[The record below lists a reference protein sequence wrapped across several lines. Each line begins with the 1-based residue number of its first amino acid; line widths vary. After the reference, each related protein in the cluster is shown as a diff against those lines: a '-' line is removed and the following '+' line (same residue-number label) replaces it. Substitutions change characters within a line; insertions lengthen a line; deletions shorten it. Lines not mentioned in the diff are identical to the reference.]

1 MLGSTSSTK
10 TKELILYIANRLSSK
25 HNYGLTLLNKSLYFI
40 DSISYLKRGK
50 SISDFTFVKQAFG
63 PTPEPRHF
71 LSLRDMMV
79 ESGEIEITE
88 SEFFGRLQKRL
99 TARREPKVDVF
110 NVEEIVI
117 IDNVLS
123 NIEDFNGAQISE
135 MSHQF
140 PAWKAAA
147 DREELPLFTFLLSSK
162 TPSDSDIEWAKA
174 AIEEC
179 IK

>member
-1 MLGSTSSTK
+1 MLGSTSSVK
-10 TKELILYIANRLSSK
+10 AKELILYIANRLSSK

-40 DSISYLKRGK
+40 DGISYLKRGK
-50 SISDFTFVKQAFG
+50 SISGFTYVKQAFG
-63 PTPEPRHF
+63 PTSEPRHF

-88 SEFFGRLQKRL
+88 SEFCGRVQKRV
-99 TARREPKVDVF
+99 TARREPRVDVF

-123 NIEDFNGAQISE
+123 NIEDFHGALISE

-147 DREELPLFTFLLSSK
+147 DREEHPLFTFLLSSK
-162 TPSDSDIEWAKA
+162 NPPDSDIEWAKA

-179 IK
+179 IE

>member
-1 MLGSTSSTK
+1 MLGSTQSRK

-25 HNYGLTLLNKSLYFI
+25 NNYGLTLLNESLYFI

-50 SISDFTFVKQAFG
+50 GISDFTYVKQTFG

-79 ESGEIEITE
+79 ASGDIEVTE
-88 SEFFGRLQKRL
+88 SEFFGRLQKRFV
-99 TARREPKVDVF
+99 ARREPKVDVF

-117 IDNVLS
+117 IDDVLS
-123 NIEDFNGAQISE
+123 HIEDFNGAQISE

-140 PAWKAAA
+140 PAWRAAA
-147 DREELPLFTFLLSSK
+147 DREELPFFTFLLSSK
-162 TPSDSDIEWAKA
+162 TPSDNDIEWAKA

-179 IK
+179 IE